1 MIKHAIIVLGPSG
14 VGKSSIVNL
23 LTKENKCRVS
33 NKMLTDGTFVNDIKA
48 IQFPAIE
55 NSFIIDTPGLG
66 SCNVERE
73 FMGKLREILLKEQ
86 ISTVSFLLMLFD
98 DQRVPKAGVDAIN
111 YMKFVAD
118 ITYDPSFGLLVRKK
132 HNTLGAPSNP
142 ENRAD
147 FAMRFPN
154 VKFFDLPAD
163 VPLSNNNVQRYKV
176 PLPLVSPLET
186 VAVAVECPVSL
197 AKSTSAVPKK
207 LPSPMLPF
215 TPKQVLGFLATA
227 LDARDQ
233 DIDMYKRLKSL
244 GDSVYTYHLLQVM
257 MGKKYFS
264 EKMQTEKE
272 GRVSAAFQAK
282 FVRELVTSEKCHV
295 ALRLRDVLSDWS
307 DHAVGD
313 LFEVMCAIKQKSGK
327 FVLLIEYLLEREP
340 CNE

>member
-118 ITYDPSFGLLVRKK
+118 ITDDPSFGLLVRKK
-132 HNTLGAPSNP
+132 DNTLGAPSNP

-154 VKFFDLPAD
+154 VKFFDLPSD
-163 VPLSNNNVQRYKV
+163 VPL
-176 PLPLVSPLET
+176 
-186 VAVAVECPVSL
+186 
-197 AKSTSAVPKK
+197 
-207 LPSPMLPF
+207 
-215 TPKQVLGFLATA
+215 
-227 LDARDQ
+227 
-233 DIDMYKRLKSL
+233 
-244 GDSVYTYHLLQVM
+244 
-257 MGKKYFS
+257 
-264 EKMQTEKE
+264 
-272 GRVSAAFQAK
+272 
-282 FVRELVTSEKCHV
+282 
-295 ALRLRDVLSDWS
+295 
-307 DHAVGD
+307 
-313 LFEVMCAIKQKSGK
+313 
-327 FVLLIEYLLEREP
+327 
-340 CNE
+340 